1 MLERGYLMPP
11 DYKHTG
17 VEDPT
22 IIEERI
28 VMPSTL
34 ETIDEAF
41 AQHIDE
47 KLNIFSTTNKGW
59 KKVPVVWLSAERS
72 YQIKNNKNLRDSN
85 GSVIL
90 PVMTI
95 ERTSVVKDP
104 TKKGIFYGNIPP
116 VNDKQGGSV
125 VIARKI
131 NQDKTSN
138 FANADAY
145 RTRGQINFPRP
156 NKKVVYQTVT
166 IPMPVYIEIN
176 YSIILRTEHQQQMN
190 EIITPFITKT
200 GGINYFVFGKDQHS
214 YEAFIQ
220 QDFSQENNI
229 ASLEME
235 ERIYQT
241 KVDIKVLGYIIGQD
255 KNQDQPKI
263 VVRENAVEAKMPR
276 ERVQLGDIPDHGEK
290 DIFYRE

>member
-1 MLERGYLMPP
+1 MPP
-11 DYKHTG
+11 DYDYTG
-17 VEDPT
+17 VEDPK
-22 IIEERI
+22 IVEERI

-41 AQHIDE
+41 FEYVDQ

-59 KKVPVVWLSAERS
+59 KKVPAIWLSAERS

-85 GSVIL
+85 GSIIL

-95 ERTSVVKDP
+95 ERTSVAKDP
-104 TKKGIFYGNIPP
+104 QRKGIYYGNIPP
-116 VNDKQGGSV
+116 VNDEKGGSI

-145 RTRGQINFPRP
+145 RRRSQINFPMP
-156 NKKVVYQTVT
+156 NNKVVYQTVT
-166 IPMPVYIEIN
+166 IPMPVYIDIN
-176 YSIILRTEHQQQMN
+176 YSITLRTEHQQQMN
-190 EIITPFITKT
+190 EIVTPFITKT
-200 GGINYFVFGKDQHS
+200 GGINYFTFGKNQHS

-220 QDFSQENNI
+220 QEFSQENNV
-229 ASLEME
+229 ASLESE

-263 VVRENAVEAKMPR
+263 VVRENAVDNKMPR
-276 ERVQLGDIPDHGEK
+276 ERVMVGDIPERKIKGS
-290 DIFYRE
+290 FYRE

>member
-1 MLERGYLMPP
+1 MPP